1 MAFDWYY
8 DIDVAI
14 ISRAD
19 DGLLELGRV
28 AHDQT
33 LGLKSN
39 PMIQALQS
47 IYNRLYQPNP
57 RSYDFDDLHTSQVLR
72 FLEIKEQAS
81 PRYDYYRQLAIE
93 ICKLKTP
100 TFSPAFIE
108 RFCLAKL
115 SAAILAEYEIN
126 VAAAYALAYIT
137 LNKPTDLNNIYFKL
151 GTSGLIGP
159 TNIYNSKITDVEAI
173 SGFIINGL
181 REAEL
186 VAISDGRWLR
196 PGKKFI
202 LMM

>member
-1 MAFDWYY
+1 MAFDWYH
-8 DIDVAI
+8 DFDVAT
-14 ISRAD
+14 ISRAN

-28 AHDQT
+28 AYSQT
-33 LGLKSN
+33 LDLKSTR
-39 PMIQALQS
+39 MIQALQT

-72 FLEIKEQAS
+72 YLEIKEQVNS
-81 PRYDYYRQLAIE
+81 QDDYYRQLAVE

-100 TFSPAFIE
+100 TFSPVFIE

-115 SAAILAEYEIN
+115 SAFILAEYELN
-126 VAAAYALAYIT
+126 VAAAYALAYVT
-137 LNKPTDLNNIYFKL
+137 LNKPTDLNNMYFKL
-151 GTSGLIGP
+151 GTSGLLGP
-159 TNIYNSKITDVEAI
+159 TTIKNEKITDVEAI
-173 SGFIINGL
+173 SGFIISSL

-186 VAISDGRWLR
+186 LSISDGRWLK